1 MLVQKKAN
9 AGPNKS
15 GVPLKPKFQI
25 NGLRKKI
32 INKEGF
38 KEIL

>member
-1 MLVQKKAN
+1 VQKKAN

-25 NGLRKKI
+25 NGFRKKTT
-32 INKEGF
+32 NKDGF